1 VSKKPTGAPEP
12 EPPLPHKHP
21 HQESDPATEDASI
34 LKPIMD
40 DLKGT
45 TQLPT
50 EDEVAPPRGP
60 LHPPRPAELDQD
72 PGGGYN
78 PDGTYPQT

>member
-1 VSKKPTGAPEP
+1 MSNKPEHQAHK
-12 EPPLPHKHP
+12 EPP
-21 HQESDPATEDASI
+21 QERDPQPSI
-34 LKPIMD
+34 IQPIID

-45 TQLPT
+45 THPPQ

-60 LHPPRPAELDQD
+60 VHPPQPAELDQD
-72 PGGGYN
+72 AGGRYN

>member
-1 VSKKPTGAPEP
+1 VSKKPTEAPSDAP
-12 EPPLPHKHP
+12 
-21 HQESDPATEDASI
+21 QEDPKADPARDAASI

-40 DLKGT
+40 GLKGT
-45 TQLPT
+45 TELPSA
-50 EDEVAPPRGP
+50 DEVAPPRGP
-60 LHPPRPAELDQD
+60 LHPPQPAELDQD

>member
-1 VSKKPTGAPEP
+1 VSKKPTEAPHPHDAPHPHPEP
-12 EPPLPHKHP
+12 E
-21 HQESDPATEDASI
+21 SI

-45 TQLPT
+45 TTTQRPT

-60 LHPPRPAELDQD
+60 LHPPQPAPPQPAELDLD